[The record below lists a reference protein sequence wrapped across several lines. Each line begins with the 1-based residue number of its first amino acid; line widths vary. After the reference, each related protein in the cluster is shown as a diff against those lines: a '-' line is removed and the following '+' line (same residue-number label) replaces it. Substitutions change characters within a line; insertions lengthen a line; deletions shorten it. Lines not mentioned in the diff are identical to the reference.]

1 MVFTAR
7 SNDDRNDLLR
17 GSLPTV
23 SDARGTPDAMTKE
36 VAAIPLKAT
45 ASLGPLAGG
54 SSLAE
59 SERIL
64 SNLTPPGKAHL
75 DEPARLSPEAI
86 KDLAALKST
95 FKVRVLRGPGEEG
108 DQLVV
113 LQGEAHAFNSDKT
126 IGKFKDVVRHFK
138 RFGYEGMDAD
148 NYLLAS
154 TYFKDRQE
162 LWGAGCKL
170 MGLNNEGSMS
180 LASDARDD
188 FNRTQVAKN
197 SRPLEESIRLDLL
210 AVKDGIWTVDEGLL
224 DSLKPEQYG
233 VSQSEFDGA
242 VARVRSELVN
252 PDLIPVIEQAHS
264 YHLEA
269 GHKPDVIEQFAMI
282 NDSMW
287 VGAAKLFKE
296 RPLLGIAAGIGYIG
310 VLTQLPPVVV
320 ATAACLH
327 LAAGWYA
334 GYHSLSKR
342 DQTMATNID
351 EICKSKPSKEPMLA
365 QMGDAHVNGVAKNLI
380 QRGWREDHPF
390 T

>member
-23 SDARGTPDAMTKE
+23 SDARGTPDAITKE
-36 VAAIPLKAT
+36 AAAIPLKAT
-45 ASLGPLAGG
+45 ASLGPLAGITP
-54 SSLAE
+54 LAE
-59 SERIL
+59 SGSIL
-64 SNLTPPGKAHL
+64 SNLTPPGKGHL

-108 DQLVV
+108 NQLVV

-126 IGKFKDVVRHFK
+126 IGKFKDVIRHFK
-138 RFGYEGMDAD
+138 RFGYEGVEVDKYLAAGKFFKYMD
-148 NYLLAS
+148 
-154 TYFKDRQE
+154 E
-162 LWGAGCKL
+162 LSGAGCKV
-170 MGLNNEGSMS
+170 MGLNDQGSMDI
-180 LASDARDD
+180 ARDAEDD
-188 FNRTQVAKN
+188 FNRAQIAKH

-233 VSQSEFDGA
+233 VSQSELDDA
-242 VARVRSELVN
+242 VVRVRSELAN

-269 GHKPDVIEQFAMI
+269 GHKPDMIEQFNMVK
-282 NDSMW
+282 DSMW
-287 VGAAKLFKE
+287 VGAAKLFIE

-334 GYHSLSKR
+334 GSHSLSKR
-342 DQTMATNID
+342 DKTMATNID
-351 EICKSKPSKEPMLA
+351 EICKSKPSEEPMLA

-380 QRGWREDHPF
+380 QRGWREEHPF
-390 T
+390 G